1 MIHPLAD
8 CQSKLIGDGTTIW
21 QFCVILNG
29 AVIGSNCNLCA
40 HVFVENDVIIG
51 NNVTVKSGVQLW
63 DGLRVKDNVFI
74 GANVSFINDLIP
86 RSKVYPSEF
95 LMTTLEEHCSIGANS
110 TIMGGLIIGEYAL
123 EIWFGN
129 PACNKGYI
137 TKDGIA
143 LDLNMCDKN
152 GVKHK
157 I

>member
-95 LMTTLEEHCSIGANS
+95 LMTTS
-110 TIMGGLIIGEYAL
+110 
-123 EIWFGN
+123 
-129 PACNKGYI
+129 
-137 TKDGIA
+137 
-143 LDLNMCDKN
+143 
-152 GVKHK
+152 
-157 I
+157 